1 MKVTTIFAIAMAMG
15 LATGA
20 EATGSAGTLPRYRV
34 AAVPS
39 PALAD
44 ATCLPGHTLRNV
56 PRGINDLGTVA
67 ADYICF
73 KVGANGVPATQFS
86 QGFVWSPRFG
96 AQLMPRGAEVRDVN
110 AVSVNNRGE
119 VFGREITL
127 QGAAYGVEWSLSG
140 GYERI
145 FVAPPECSNIDSAA
159 AGSVPGYVV
168 GYGLRP
174 DSSSPGSC
182 AVKWLIRTPFGET
195 VEGPIGGQAWDIN
208 LWNVA
213 VGDAGSAAVKVHAP
227 SGNTQVLFT
236 GDASNFGRAQ
246 DINDQGEVA
255 GYLSLQN
262 KFCGQAT
269 AVSWDRSGQMKTL
282 PHLAGQAS
290 SRAHAIGDDEIVG
303 QSGPGQY
310 CALPY
315 GEAERAVLWKGRR
328 TADLNALIPQWQNIT
343 LMRAVGVNRVGQIVA
358 LGFREDEPLAGC
370 PVVSW
375 DENDNPILDY
385 STPCRNLHIFVL
397 TPIH

>member
-1 MKVTTIFAIAMAMG
+1 MKHNTVFAIALSLG
-15 LATGA
+15 LSTAVA
-20 EATGSAGTLPRYRV
+20 ATGSQANLPRYRV

-39 PALAD
+39 PAAAD
-44 ATCLPGHTLRNV
+44 AGCLPGHTVRTV
-56 PRGINDLGTVA
+56 PRGINDHGSVA
-67 ADYICF
+67 ADYLCF
-73 KVGANGVPATQFS
+73 KVAANGIPLAQFS

-96 AQLMPRGAEVRDVN
+96 AQLMPRAAEVRDVN

-119 VFGREITL
+119 VFGREVTL
-127 QGAAYGVEWSLSG
+127 QGAAYGVEWSLHG

-159 AGSVPGYVV
+159 AGSVFGYVV

-174 DSSSPGSC
+174 DAASGGC
-182 AVKWLIRTPFGET
+182 AVKWLIRTPVGEIR
-195 VEGPIGGQAWDIN
+195 EGPAGGQAWDIN
-208 LWNVA
+208 FWNFA
-213 VGDAGSAAVKVHAP
+213 VGDAGSAAVRVHAP
-227 SGNTQVLFT
+227 SGNTQVLFA
-236 GDASNFGRAQ
+236 GDATTFGRAQ

-269 AVSWDRSGQMKTL
+269 AASWDRSGQMMSL
-282 PHLAGQAS
+282 PHLAGQVS
-290 SRAHAIGDDEIVG
+290 SRAHAIGADEVVG

-328 TADLNALIPQWQNIT
+328 TVDLNTLVPQWLNIT
-343 LMRAVGVNRVGQIVA
+343 LMRAVGVNGAGQIVA
-358 LGFREDEPLAGC
+358 LGFRDDEPLAGC
-370 PVVSW
+370 PVLSW
-375 DENDNPILDY
+375 DENDNPVLDY

-397 TPIH
+397 TPVH